1 MGSMSDEKE
10 ELMAHHKN
18 ETAEYSAFAITLFS
32 GTTITL
38 ALLGWSVSRFPAS
51 LARGG
56 VVSLLGSAIAL
67 LGYAVVSA
75 WALRASDRIQ
85 ISLITG
91 AKAGALI
98 GAFAVINHSIEVFSG
113 LRAPIPAIL
122 GVTMWG
128 LMFFGFGVASSATY
142 HEVKS
147 IGPAIFSSVWS
158 ALISSVATVLF
169 ALCVG
174 LVFMTRMQTVLSA
187 AHVQSGLSDAQ
198 AFVVRNMLDGSAA
211 HLLLAP
217 LVAAVVG
224 AASAFVCSMIIA
236 LAQRALRALALVDL
250 CLLAAGVCSIRFAS
264 SLARSNR
271 PPFIMAGLLCLCLSL
286 ATAYPIALAIRR
298 QLSSPRAG
306 ATP

>member
-18 ETAEYSAFAITLFS
+18 ETTAEYSAFAITLFS

-113 LRAPIPAIL
+113 LRAPIPAI
-122 GVTMWG
+122 
-128 LMFFGFGVASSATY
+128 
-142 HEVKS
+142 
-147 IGPAIFSSVWS
+147 
-158 ALISSVATVLF
+158 
-169 ALCVG
+169 
-174 LVFMTRMQTVLSA
+174 
-187 AHVQSGLSDAQ
+187 
-198 AFVVRNMLDGSAA
+198 
-211 HLLLAP
+211 
-217 LVAAVVG
+217 
-224 AASAFVCSMIIA
+224 
-236 LAQRALRALALVDL
+236 
-250 CLLAAGVCSIRFAS
+250 
-264 SLARSNR
+264 
-271 PPFIMAGLLCLCLSL
+271 
-286 ATAYPIALAIRR
+286 
-298 QLSSPRAG
+298 
-306 ATP
+306 